1 MDDKAAM
8 DVARVKNFMRLK
20 HSNGRG
26 KPASLAAA
34 KEESLALW
42 LYLEDNPEYLDK
54 FSIPE
59 ERFERVADYK
69 FACPMCAVF
78 YARKCK
84 GCPLRFEK
92 SPENNRVMTCRSGK
106 HPYMR
111 HAHANNVVARKAF
124 AHEIV
129 KAIKAWSPEEA

>member
-1 MDDKAAM
+1 MAEKDQATL
-8 DVARVKNFMRLK
+8 RVVNYASLHK
-20 HSNGRG
+20 SNGRG

-34 KEESLALW
+34 KEEAITLW
-42 LYLEDNPEYLDK
+42 EYLEDNPEIPDK

-59 ERFERVADYK
+59 DRFAPVADYK
-69 FACPMCAVF
+69 FACPLCAVF

-92 SPENNRVMTCRSGK
+92 SPESKRVMTCNSCK
-106 HPYMR
+106 HPFMR
-111 HAHANNVVARKAF
+111 HAYAKNVVTRKAF

-129 KAIKAWSPEEA
+129 KAIRAWRPEEV

>member
-1 MDDKAAM
+1 M
-8 DVARVKNFMRLK
+8 
-20 HSNGRG
+20 
-26 KPASLAAA
+26 
-34 KEESLALW
+34 
-42 LYLEDNPEYLDK
+42 YLEDNPEIPDK

-106 HPYMR
+106 HPYNKWAYADTDDER
-111 HAHANNVVARKAF
+111 VTAAGK
-124 AHEIV
+124 IV
-129 KAIKAWSPEEA
+129 KLLEAWEV